1 MSALDIDVTE
11 RVRIDWGN
19 VSDRDPHVAKSVA
32 ARPRVCVIDSKD
44 VGPVYTRLDECAIE
58 LMGSLPSL
66 AQLDARTASGY
77 DAILVGCTE
86 RLLLS
91 PAFRSRVRKLTPSA
105 RLIAVMATPTVDDG
119 AQALA
124 LGFAGLASRDVT
136 PRALE
141 RTIAAATRGESA
153 FPRGVV
159 NALLE
164 TASRFAARSAGR
176 SGEPSLTPRQDQIV
190 DLIAQGATDREI
202 AGMLHISQS
211 TAHKHVQNALRR
223 LNAKTRS
230 QLVAAARRPAFPG
243 GFAS

>member
-1 MSALDIDVTE
+1 M
-11 RVRIDWGN
+11 
-19 VSDRDPHVAKSVA
+19 
-32 ARPRVCVIDSKD
+32 CVIDSRET
-44 VGPVYTRLDECAIE
+44 GPAYARLDECAIDI
-58 LMGSLPSL
+58 MGSLPSL
-66 AQLDARTASGY
+66 AQLEARTASEY
-77 DAILVGCTE
+77 DVIIVGCSE

-91 PAFRSRVRKLTPSA
+91 PAFRTRVRKLTPSA
-105 RLIAVMATPTVDDG
+105 RLIAVMASPTVDNG
-119 AQALA
+119 TQALA

-153 FPRGVV
+153 FPRGVL

-164 TASRFAARSAGR
+164 TVTHFALRAPGR
-176 SGEPSLTPRQDQIV
+176 LERPSLTPRQDQIV

-202 AGMLHISQS
+202 AGMLRISQS

-230 QLVAAARRPAFPG
+230 QLVAAARRPGFPG
-243 GFAS
+243 FVT